1 MLKIILKPKIF
12 NNRDFIEVNAPELAS
27 VKAIM
32 LGIGIRYS
40 DKYKSYFIEKQSDTI
55 NKIYS
60 AFKGLAF
67 IDYSA
72 FKVKN
77 ENTNVSLRK
86 RRKKRPDLTNIKWP
100 KMHIE
105 AMQAFALKLKARR
118 YSESTFK
125 SYGSYFKLFLASFLD
140 TPPEQITEESIRKY
154 IVKTVED
161 YEYSNKTQG
170 QMVNAI
176 KFYYEQVLGLE
187 KTTYWLERPKKEKR
201 LPKVI
206 SEEDVIRLL
215 GACNNLKHQ
224 CIVAMIYSSG
234 LRRSELLNL
243 KLGDVDLERYNVH
256 IRDAKGKKSRHSILS
271 KKLANVLKQYYL
283 EYKPTFWL
291 FEGRNGQKLSAE
303 SVTKIIKRA
312 AEKAMLKKDVTPHIL
327 RHSFATHLL
336 DKGVDIRYIQELLGH
351 NSVATTEI
359 YTHVSKKD
367 LSMIKSPL
375 DGIFDQDYT
384 SNKHIN

>member
-60 AFKGLAF
+60 AFQGLAF

>member
-12 NNRDFIEVNAPELAS
+12 NNRNFIEVNAPELAS

-55 NKIYS
+55 NKIYT
-60 AFKGLAF
+60 AFQGLAF

-154 IVKTVED
+154 IVKTVDD

-243 KLGDVDLERYNVH
+243 KLGDVDLERYIVH

-375 DGIFDQDYT
+375 DGIFDQDNT